1 MVSLNFL
8 MFLCVLIFSEDIVD
22 QKIREI
28 LIESIL
34 EGKVSIRILND
45 MKLKKQHTNLFRS
58 FWTKANT
65 KTSGEHFVI
74 NYRSCLCDS
83 WKPSLLS
90 FLIFNWRTFS
100 RRATARW
107 WRQWA
112 KNQVLNNQNLRNRCC
127 QIVRRSICIGWI

>member
-45 MKLKKQHTNLFRS
+45 MKL
-58 FWTKANT
+58 T
-65 KTSGEHFVI
+65 KTAYKLVWVI
-74 NYRSCLCDS
+74 
-83 WKPSLLS
+83 
-90 FLIFNWRTFS
+90 
-100 RRATARW
+100 
-107 WRQWA
+107 
-112 KNQVLNNQNLRNRCC
+112 LN
-127 QIVRRSICIGWI
+127 

>member
-1 MVSLNFL
+1 

-58 FWTKANT
+58 F
-65 KTSGEHFVI
+65 
-74 NYRSCLCDS
+74 
-83 WKPSLLS
+83 
-90 FLIFNWRTFS
+90 
-100 RRATARW
+100 
-107 WRQWA
+107 
-112 KNQVLNNQNLRNRCC
+112 
-127 QIVRRSICIGWI
+127 

>member
-45 MKLKKQHTNLFRS
+45 MKL
-58 FWTKANT
+58 T
-65 KTSGEHFVI
+65 KTAYKLV
-74 NYRSCLCDS
+74 
-83 WKPSLLS
+83 
-90 FLIFNWRTFS
+90 
-100 RRATARW
+100 
-107 WRQWA
+107 
-112 KNQVLNNQNLRNRCC
+112 
-127 QIVRRSICIGWI
+127 

>member
-58 FWTKANT
+58 F
-65 KTSGEHFVI
+65 
-74 NYRSCLCDS
+74 
-83 WKPSLLS
+83 
-90 FLIFNWRTFS
+90 
-100 RRATARW
+100 
-107 WRQWA
+107 
-112 KNQVLNNQNLRNRCC
+112 
-127 QIVRRSICIGWI
+127 